1 MKGVGVHVG
10 ELLYER
16 MHYGVIYSCIH
27 KCPEAMFRGDVY
39 DTILYQEAMFWGD
52 DLDDDS
58 VPHAYKVVSRR
69 ITYIH

>member
-10 ELLYER
+10 KLLYER

-39 DTILYQEAMFWGD
+39 DTNVSWGD
-52 DLDDDS
+52 DLDDD
-58 VPHAYKVVSRR
+58 
-69 ITYIH
+69 